1 MSRRT
6 QITLSD
12 AQYERLKRES
22 ERSGT
27 SLAELVRRALH
38 LAYGTPIEGAD
49 AALDASFGAWCD
61 RDFDGASYVESL
73 RRGMGRRL
81 SG

>member
-6 QITLSD
+6 QITLTD
-12 AQYERLKRES
+12 AQYERLRRES
-22 ERSGT
+22 ERTGS
-27 SLAELVRRALH
+27 SLAELVRRALN

-49 AALDASFGAWCD
+49 DALEASFGAWCD

-73 RRGMGRRL
+73 RRGMARRRA
-81 SG
+81 G